1 MKKIASVLFA
11 AILALTMLVSLTACS
26 GKDSSSSSQ
35 SSGDL
40 SSQSSQESSS
50 DESESSEASQPSET
64 SEFSEASQSSETS
77 ESRYKDRIRDNLV
90 NTGKYAAME
99 DYVNSQAVQDMVDSM
114 VGSLEEQGIEIVL
127 RGDGDRLIYEYTYQ
141 EQIDADTAASALESA
156 LAQQSGTFAQVAASL
171 KEVVE
176 VETPVVVVIYRNA
189 DGSEIYSQEFTAKS

>member
-1 MKKIASVLFA
+1 
-11 AILALTMLVSLTACS
+11 MLVSLTACS

-35 SSGDL
+35 SSEGL

-50 DESESSEASQPSET
+50 DESES
-64 SEFSEASQSSETS
+64 SEASQSSETS

-127 RGDGDRLIYEYTYQ
+127 RGEGDRLIYEYTYQ

-189 DGSEIYSQEFTAKS
+189 DGSEIYSQEFTAES